1 MLHSVGMLHPVVI
14 LHGVVLK
21 QQVVENFK
29 QYDKIIV
36 MREVDIRNEQVELA
50 RTRAKDLGVLKH
62 SFMKGERNVVGFL
75 GEILVAE
82 YIKADI
88 ENTYDYDLVKRGIK
102 IDVKSKRCTS
112 IPQLHYECS
121 VPAYNTR
128 QKCDFYVFVRIL
140 EDYKKAWILG
150 IIGKKSFFNKAIL
163 RKKGFTDTSNNMTF
177 KEDSYN
183 LAIKDL
189 LDFKK

>member
-1 MLHSVGMLHPVVI
+1 MLHHVVI
-14 LHGVVLK
+14 LHDVLLK
-21 QQVVENFK
+21 QQVVEKFK
-29 QYDKIIV
+29 KYDKIVV
-36 MREVDIRNEQVELA
+36 MQEVDIKNEQVELA
-50 RTRAKDLGVLKH
+50 RTKAKDLGVLKH
-62 SFMKGERNVVGFL
+62 SFMMGEGNVVGFL

-88 ENTYDYDLVKRGIK
+88 ENTYDYDLVKNGIK

-140 EDYKKAWILG
+140 KDYKKAWILG

-189 LDFKK
+189 LDFKKLLENSP